1 MSVEY
6 ELEHDPWE
14 GRLLD
19 GRFRIRERTAT
30 NGMIRSCVGEHVELE
45 RSVTIK
51 RLVVGDRRGRTVE
64 ETRTR
69 FLPESAAY
77 VCFPRRWNGLRWREG
92 RGHTWAAYSGSDATS
107 SE

>member
-19 GRFRIRERTAT
+19 GRFRVRGRNAT
-30 NGMIRSCVGEHVELE
+30 NGMICTYVGEHVALE

-51 RLVVGDRRGRTVE
+51 RLVVGDRRGRIVE

-69 FLPESAAY
+69 FLRESGAC
-77 VCFPRRWNGLRWREG
+77 VCFPRQWSGVRWREC
-92 RGHTWAAYSGSDATS
+92 RGHTRAAYSGSDATS